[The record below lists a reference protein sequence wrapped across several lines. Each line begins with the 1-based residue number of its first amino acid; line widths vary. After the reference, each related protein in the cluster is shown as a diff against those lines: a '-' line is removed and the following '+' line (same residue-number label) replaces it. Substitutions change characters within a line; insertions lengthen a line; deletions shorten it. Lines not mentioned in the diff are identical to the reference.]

1 MSKVSNFYDYLFIIE
16 IKMSI
21 QVIITQIKIWKEFS
35 NHRKLHSDC
44 FQEVT
49 TILICIT
56 IDSVQSEHTS

>member
-21 QVIITQIKIWKEFS
+21 QVIITQIKIWKVFS
-35 NHRKLHSDC
+35 NPRKLPCAC

>member
-1 MSKVSNFYDYLFIIE
+1 MSKVSNFYDYLLIIK

-21 QVIITQIKIWKEFS
+21 QVIITQIKIWKVFS
-35 NHRKLHSDC
+35 NPRKLPYVH